1 MESLV
6 FHLNYS
12 ENTEIDVWKE
22 VHASIKNR
30 FTQGSIKVLIEK
42 EPEAVPKRSLEQ
54 MLEDNAREGFE
65 YAVPA
70 DDFLA
75 MAEQLFNDESFDI
88 AGKIATYKREVNQHE
103 VKR

>member
-12 ENTEIDVWKE
+12 ENTEIDVWNE

-30 FTQGSIKVLIEK
+30 FPQGSIKVLIET

-54 MLEDNAREGFE
+54 MLEESSRETVE

-70 DDFLA
+70 DEFLA
-75 MAEQLFNDESFDI
+75 MAEQLLHDESFDI
-88 AGKIATYKREVNQHE
+88 AAKIATYKREV
-103 VKR
+103 KR